1 MLITK
6 IIAKNFKTY
15 QELDLDLT
23 VNEEQPIILI
33 GGENGGGKTTLF
45 QAIYSALYGLKVKDE
60 QHFNKLQNAG
70 ERAKT
75 SSNSSNKIELE
86 IHFTGKVLH
95 TDYKYIIKRLYT
107 INAQNNPVEAVMLNL
122 NGDIFNY
129 GTATPHAERVK
140 KEAEV
145 NKIIKANLPQEL
157 SKYFLFDAMEAGN
170 LLKDEYLNRVIKEN
184 IENVMGFNKYIQLGN
199 ATHTLTQEYIAQ
211 SIEIGEERTQYKN
224 LIEEQKKY
232 QELIESTATL
242 NERALNYSISQKE
255 FYESAKEG
263 KNLQAD
269 IKEQILIV
277 DRKIEDILNKESLFI
292 EQSEKF
298 LNDIEIQVF
307 IPKLVTIVQ
316 YEIELILSEK
326 GQQISSDFIDPEQI
340 NKLTDRVLE
349 FLKEHHL
356 ILGELSKEQK
366 TALAKFILTKSSQN
380 NKKTEY
386 DFIDKKDVTY
396 FEQLLGWS
404 SINQY
409 TTLEQQKSSLEKELA
424 TLPNLRIQLLDL
436 RKNDIG
442 GSEDIIQSFEANE
455 LKIKDYKD
463 ALHNYKIES
472 DKLDAKI
479 KRFDLSDEEEPNPK
493 LEALK
498 KLGPL
503 FSKISNALLINKKAR
518 IEEEMKNDLN
528 TTLVVYKDQID
539 RVVLS
544 EDLSNLSFKI
554 YHKAGNE
561 IYLDELNAASKQII
575 IQVLLKSLHYFGD
588 YNPPV
593 MIDTVFGYLD
603 ENSRASLLENYFPK
617 LSHQTILLSTDS
629 EIRKSIDL
637 AKIENFISKKYT
649 LVRDKEN
656 QLTHVVEG
664 YFEKY
669 N

>member
-15 QELDLDLT
+15 RELDLDLT

-70 ERAKT
+70 ERAKNAG
-75 SSNSSNKIELE
+75 NSSNKIELE

-95 TDYKYIIKRLYT
+95 NDYKYIIKRLYT
-107 INAQNNPVEAVMLNL
+107 LNAQNNPVESVMLNL
-122 NGDIFNY
+122 NGDVFNY

-184 IENVMGFNKYIQLGN
+184 IENVMGFNKYTQLGN
-199 ATHTLTQEYIAQ
+199 ATNTLTQEYIAQ
-211 SIEIGEERTQYKN
+211 SIEVEEERTQYKN
-224 LIEEQKKY
+224 LLEEHKKY
-232 QELIESTATL
+232 QDLIDATKVKYDRSL
-242 NERALNYSISQKE
+242 SYSLAQKE

-263 KNLQAD
+263 KNFQAN
-269 IKEQILIV
+269 IKEQIQIV
-277 DRKIEDILNKESLFI
+277 ERKIEDILNKETLFI
-292 EQSEKF
+292 DQSEKF

-307 IPKLVTIVQ
+307 IPKLITIVQ
-316 YEIELILSEK
+316 NEIELILSEK
-326 GQQISSDFIDPEQI
+326 SQQNNSDFIEPEHI
-340 NKLTDRVLE
+340 SKVSDKVLE
-349 FLKEHHL
+349 FLKEYNL
-356 ILGELSKEQK
+356 IKGELTAEQK
-366 TALAKFILTKSSQN
+366 IKLADYILKKSGQN
-380 NKKTEY
+380 KNNTEY
-386 DFIDKKDVTY
+386 DFIDKNDISH

-409 TTLEQQKSSLEKELA
+409 NTLEQQKSSLEKELVS
-424 TLPNLRIQLLDL
+424 LPNLKIQLLDL
-436 RKNDIG
+436 RKNDMG
-442 GSEDIIQSFEANE
+442 GGEETIQNFETNE
-455 LKIKDYKD
+455 LKIKEYKE
-463 ALHNYKIES
+463 AIKNYQS
-472 DKLDAKI
+472 DMELLDKKI
-479 KRFDLSDEEEPNPK
+479 KRFDLSDDEVPNPK
-493 LEALK
+493 LEVLK

-503 FSKISNALLINKKAR
+503 FSKISNALLDNKKSR
-518 IEEEMKNDLN
+518 IEEAMKNDLN
-528 TTLVVYKDQID
+528 TTLVVYENQID
-539 RVVLS
+539 RVELS

-561 IYLDELNAASKQII
+561 IYLEELNAASKQII
-575 IQVLLKSLHYFGD
+575 IQVLLKSLHYYGD

-603 ENSRASLLENYFPK
+603 EKSRASLLENYFPK

-629 EIRKSIDL
+629 EIRKAIDL
-637 AKIENFISKKYT
+637 QKIENFISKKFT

-656 QLTHVVEG
+656 QLTKVVEG
-664 YFEKY
+664 YFE

>member
-15 QELDLDLT
+15 RELDLDLT

-70 ERAKT
+70 ERAKNAG
-75 SSNSSNKIELE
+75 NSSNKIELE

-95 TDYKYIIKRLYT
+95 SDYKYIIKRLYT
-107 INAQNNPVEAVMLNL
+107 LNSQNNPVEAVMLNL

-199 ATHTLTQEYIAQ
+199 ATNTLTQEYIAQ
-211 SIEIGEERTQYKN
+211 SIEIEEERTQYKS
-224 LIEEQKKY
+224 LIEEHKKY
-232 QELIESTATL
+232 QDLIDATKVQYD
-242 NERALNYSISQKE
+242 RSLNYAMAQKE
-255 FYESAKEG
+255 LYESAKEG
-263 KNLQAD
+263 KNLQAN
-269 IKEQILIV
+269 IKEQIQILE
-277 DRKIEDILNKESLFI
+277 RKIEDILNKEILYI
-292 EQSEKF
+292 DQSEKF

-307 IPKLVTIVQ
+307 IPKLITIVQ
-316 YEIELILSEK
+316 NEIELILSEK
-326 GQQISSDFIDPEQI
+326 SQQVNSDFIEPEHI
-340 NKLTDRVLE
+340 SKVSDKVLE
-349 FLKEHHL
+349 FLREHNIIKGDL
-356 ILGELSKEQK
+356 TAEQK
-366 TALAKFILTKSSQN
+366 IKLTDYIIKKSAQN
-380 NKKTEY
+380 KTETEY
-386 DFIDKKDVTY
+386 DFIDKNDIIH

-409 TTLEQQKSSLEKELA
+409 NILEQQKSSLEKEIA
-424 TLPNLRIQLLDL
+424 SLPNLKIQLLDL
-436 RKNDIG
+436 RKNDMG
-442 GSEDIIQSFEANE
+442 GSEDIIQSYDANE
-455 LKIKDYKD
+455 LKIKDFKEVIK
-463 ALHNYKIES
+463 NYQSEIER
-472 DKLDAKI
+472 LDTKI
-479 KRFDLSDEEEPNPK
+479 KRFDLSDEEVPNPK
-493 LEALK
+493 LETLK

-503 FSKISNALLINKKAR
+503 FSNISNALLKNKKAR
-518 IEEEMKNDLN
+518 IEEAMKNDLN
-528 TTLVVYKDQID
+528 TTLVVYENQID
-539 RVVLS
+539 RVLLS

-554 YHKAGNE
+554 FHKAGNE

-603 ENSRASLLENYFPK
+603 ESSRASLLENYFPK

-629 EIRKSIDL
+629 EIRKSVDL
-637 AKIENFISKKYT
+637 DKIENFISKKFT

-656 QLTHVVEG
+656 QLTKVVEG
-664 YFEKY
+664 YFP

>member
-15 QELDLDLT
+15 RELDLDLT

-70 ERAKT
+70 ERAKNAG
-75 SSNSSNKIELE
+75 NSSNKIELE

-95 TDYKYIIKRLYT
+95 NDYKYIIKRLYT
-107 INAQNNPVEAVMLNL
+107 LNAQNNPVESVMLNL
-122 NGDIFNY
+122 NGDVFNY

-199 ATHTLTQEYIAQ
+199 ATNTLTQEYIAQ
-211 SIEIGEERTQYKN
+211 SIEVEEERTQYKN
-224 LIEEQKKY
+224 LLEEHKKY
-232 QELIESTATL
+232 QDLIDATKVKYDRSL
-242 NERALNYSISQKE
+242 SYSLAQKE

-263 KNLQAD
+263 KNFQAN
-269 IKEQILIV
+269 IKEQIQIV
-277 DRKIEDILNKESLFI
+277 ERKIEDVLNKETLFI
-292 EQSEKF
+292 DQSEKF

-307 IPKLVTIVQ
+307 IPKLITIVQ
-316 YEIELILSEK
+316 NEIELILSEK
-326 GQQISSDFIDPEQI
+326 SQQNNSDFIEPEHI
-340 NKLTDRVLE
+340 SKVSDKVLE
-349 FLKEHHL
+349 FLKEYNL
-356 ILGELSKEQK
+356 IKGELTAEQK
-366 TALAKFILTKSSQN
+366 IKLSDYILKKSGQN
-380 NKKTEY
+380 KNDTEY
-386 DFIDKKDVTY
+386 DFIDKNDISH

-409 TTLEQQKSSLEKELA
+409 NILEQQKSSLEKEL
-424 TLPNLRIQLLDL
+424 TSLPNLKIQLLDL
-436 RKNDIG
+436 RKNDMG
-442 GSEDIIQSFEANE
+442 GGEEIIQNFEANE
-455 LKIKDYKD
+455 LKIKEYKE
-463 ALHNYKIES
+463 AIKNYQS
-472 DKLDAKI
+472 DMELLDKKI
-479 KRFDLSDEEEPNPK
+479 KRFDLSDDEVPNPK
-493 LEALK
+493 LEVLK

-503 FSKISNALLINKKAR
+503 FSKISNALLDNKKSR
-518 IEEEMKNDLN
+518 IEEAMKNDLN
-528 TTLVVYKDQID
+528 TTLVVYENQID
-539 RVVLS
+539 RVELS

-561 IYLDELNAASKQII
+561 IYLEELNAASKQII
-575 IQVLLKSLHYFGD
+575 IQVLLKSLHYYGD

-603 ENSRASLLENYFPK
+603 EKSRASLLENYFPK

-637 AKIENFISKKYT
+637 GKIENFISKKFT
-649 LVRDKEN
+649 LIRDKEN
-656 QLTHVVEG
+656 QLTKVVEG
-664 YFEKY
+664 YFE

>member
-15 QELDLDLT
+15 RELDLDLT

-70 ERAKT
+70 ERAKKAG
-75 SSNSSNKIELE
+75 NSSNKIELE

-95 TDYKYIIKRLYT
+95 NDYKYIIKRLYT
-107 INAQNNPVEAVMLNL
+107 LNAQNNPVEAVMLNL
-122 NGDIFNY
+122 NGDVFNY

-199 ATHTLTQEYIAQ
+199 ATNTLTQEYIAQ
-211 SIEIGEERTQYKN
+211 SIEIEEERTQYKN
-224 LIEEQKKY
+224 LLEEHKKY
-232 QELIESTATL
+232 QDLIDATKVQYDRSL
-242 NERALNYSISQKE
+242 SYAMAQKD

-263 KNLQAD
+263 KSLQAN
-269 IKEQILIV
+269 IKEQIQIV
-277 DRKIEDILNKESLFI
+277 ERKIDDILNKEILFI

-307 IPKLVTIVQ
+307 IPKLITIVQ
-316 YEIELILSEK
+316 NEIELILSEK
-326 GQQISSDFIDPEQI
+326 SQQNNNDFIEPEHI
-340 NKLTDRVLE
+340 SKVSDKVLE
-349 FLKEHHL
+349 FLKEYNL
-356 ILGELSKEQK
+356 IKGELTAEQK
-366 TALAKFILTKSSQN
+366 TKLADYILKKSGQSKN
-380 NKKTEY
+380 DTEY
-386 DFIDKKDVTY
+386 DFIDKQDITH

-409 TTLEQQKSSLEKELA
+409 NTLEQQKSSLEKEIA
-424 TLPNLRIQLLDL
+424 SLPNLKIHLLDL
-436 RKNDIG
+436 RKNDMG
-442 GSEDIIQSFEANE
+442 GGEEIIQSYDANE
-455 LKIKDYKD
+455 LKIKEYKD
-463 ALHNYKIES
+463 AIKNYQSEIER
-472 DKLDAKI
+472 LDTKI
-479 KRFDLSDEEEPNPK
+479 KRFDLSDEEVPNPK
-493 LEALK
+493 LEVLK

-503 FSKISNALLINKKAR
+503 FTKISNALLDNKKSR
-518 IEEEMKNDLN
+518 IEDAMKIDLN
-528 TTLVVYKDQID
+528 TTLVAYENQID

-561 IYLDELNAASKQII
+561 IYLEELNAASKQII

-593 MIDTVFGYLD
+593 MIDTVMGYLD
-603 ENSRASLLENYFPK
+603 ESSRASLLENYFPK

-637 AKIENFISKKYT
+637 PKIENFISKKFT

-656 QLTHVVEG
+656 QLTEVVEG
-664 YFEKY
+664 YFP

>member
-15 QELDLDLT
+15 RSLELDLT

-70 ERAKT
+70 ERAK
-75 SSNSSNKIELE
+75 SENNLNNKIELE

-95 TDYKYIIKRLYT
+95 NDYKYIIKRLYT
-107 INAQNNPVEAVMLNL
+107 LNPQNNPVEAVVLNL

-199 ATHTLTQEYIAQ
+199 ATNILTQEYIAQ
-211 SIEIGEERTQYKN
+211 SIEIEDERNQYKN
-224 LIEEQKKY
+224 LLEEHKKY
-232 QELIESTATL
+232 QDLIATTKVQH
-242 NERALNYSISQKE
+242 ERSLSYAMAQKD

-263 KNLQAD
+263 KNIQAN
-269 IKEQILIV
+269 IKEQIKIV
-277 DRKIEDILNKESLFI
+277 EGKIEDILNKEILFT
-292 EQSEKF
+292 EHSEKF

-307 IPKLVTIVQ
+307 IPKLISIVQ
-316 YEIELILSEK
+316 NEIELILSEK
-326 GQQISSDFIDPEQI
+326 SQQNNNDFIEPEHI
-340 NKLTDRVLE
+340 NKVSEKVLE
-349 FLKEHHL
+349 FLKEFNL
-356 ILGELSKEQK
+356 MQGELTGEQK
-366 TALAKFILTKSSQN
+366 IKLTEYIVKKSSQSKN
-380 NKKTEY
+380 DTKY
-386 DFIDKKDVTY
+386 DFIDKNDVMH

-409 TTLEQQKSSLEKELA
+409 NTLEQQKSSLELEIA
-424 TLPNLRIQLLDL
+424 SLPNLKNQLLDL
-436 RKNDIG
+436 RKNDLG
-442 GSEDIIQSFEANE
+442 GGEEVIQSYEANE
-455 LKIKDYKD
+455 SKMKEYKEAIK
-463 ALHNYKIES
+463 NYKSES
-472 DKLDAKI
+472 DRLEEKLR
-479 KRFDLSDEEEPNPK
+479 RFDLSDEEVPNPK
-493 LEALK
+493 LEVLK

-503 FSKISNALLINKKAR
+503 FSNISNALLKNKKAR
-518 IEEEMKNDLN
+518 IEEAMKNDLN

-629 EIRKSIDL
+629 EIRKNIDL
-637 AKIENFISKKYT
+637 HKIENFISKKFT

-656 QLTHVVEG
+656 QLTEVVEG
-664 YFEKY
+664 YFP

>member
-1 MLITK
+1 MLITR

-15 QELDLDLT
+15 RELDLDLT

-45 QAIYSALYGLKVKDE
+45 QAIYYALYGLKVKDFE
-60 QHFNKLQNAG
+60 HFNKFQNAG
-70 ERAKT
+70 ERAKNEE
-75 SSNSSNKIELE
+75 NSTNKIELE

-95 TDYKYIIKRLYT
+95 NDYKYIIKRLYT
-107 INAQNNPVEAVMLNL
+107 INAQNNPVEAVTLNL
-122 NGDIFNY
+122 NGDIFQY

-199 ATHTLTQEYIAQ
+199 ATNTLIQDYIAQ
-211 SIEIGEERTQYKN
+211 SIEIEEERIQYKN
-224 LIEEQKKY
+224 LLEEHKKY
-232 QELIESTATL
+232 QDLIEATQGQL
-242 NERALNYSISQKE
+242 ERALTYSVTQKE
-255 FYESAKEG
+255 FYDSAKEG
-263 KNLQAD
+263 KNLQAN
-269 IKEQILIV
+269 IKEQIHIV
-277 DRKIEDILNKESLFI
+277 ERKIEDILNRETLFI
-292 EQSEKF
+292 EQSDKF

-307 IPKLVTIVQ
+307 IPKLISIIQ
-316 YEIELILSEK
+316 NEIELILSEK
-326 GQQISSDFIDPEQI
+326 SQKNTNDFIEPEHI
-340 NKLTDRVLE
+340 NKVSDKVLE
-349 FLKEHHL
+349 FLKENHL
-356 ILGELSKEQK
+356 INGTLSAEQRK
-366 TALAKFILTKSSQN
+366 QLNDYIIKKSNQKSS
-380 NKKTEY
+380 TSEY
-386 DFIDKKDVTY
+386 DFIDKNDVLH
-396 FEQLLGWS
+396 FEQLLCWS

-409 TTLEQQKSSLEKELA
+409 NSLEQQKESLEKELLS
-424 TLPNLRIQLLDL
+424 LPNLRIQLLDL

-442 GSEDIIQSFEANE
+442 GGEEIIKSFEDNE
-455 LKIKDYKD
+455 LKIKDYKETIKGYQMERD
-463 ALHNYKIES
+463 R
-472 DKLDAKI
+472 LDAKI
-479 KRFDLSDEEEPNPK
+479 KKFDLSDEEVPNPK
-493 LEALK
+493 LETLK

-503 FSKISNALLINKKAR
+503 FTKISNALLVNKKSR
-518 IEEEMKNDLN
+518 IEEAMKNDLN
-528 TTLVVYKDQID
+528 TTLVAYENQID
-539 RVVLS
+539 RVELS

-561 IYLDELNAASKQII
+561 IYLEELNAASKQII

-593 MIDTVFGYLD
+593 MIDTVMGYLD
-603 ENSRASLLENYFPK
+603 ESSRASLLENYFPK

-629 EIRKSIDL
+629 EIRKHIDL
-637 AKIENFISKKYT
+637 EKIENFISKKFT

-656 QLTHVVEG
+656 QLTEVVEG
-664 YFEKY
+664 YFP

>member
-15 QELDLDLT
+15 RELDLDLT

-70 ERAKT
+70 ERAKNA
-75 SSNSSNKIELE
+75 SNGSNKIELE

-95 TDYKYIIKRLYT
+95 NDYKYIIKRLYT
-107 INAQNNPVEAVMLNL
+107 LNAQNNPVEAVMLNL

-199 ATHTLTQEYIAQ
+199 ATNTLTQEYIAQ
-211 SIEIGEERTQYKN
+211 SIEIEEERTQYKN
-224 LIEEQKKY
+224 LLEEHKKY
-232 QELIESTATL
+232 LDLIDATKVQYDRSL
-242 NERALNYSISQKE
+242 SYAMAQKDL
-255 FYESAKEG
+255 YESAKEG
-263 KNLQAD
+263 KNLQAN
-269 IKEQILIV
+269 IKEQIQIV
-277 DRKIEDILNKESLFI
+277 ERKIDDILNKEILFI
-292 EQSEKF
+292 DQSEKF
-298 LNDIEIQVF
+298 LSDIEIQVF
-307 IPKLVTIVQ
+307 IPKLITIVQ
-316 YEIELILSEK
+316 NEIELILSEK
-326 GQQISSDFIDPEQI
+326 SQQNNNDFIEPEHI
-340 NKLTDRVLE
+340 TKVSDKVLE
-349 FLKEHHL
+349 FLKEYNL
-356 ILGELSKEQK
+356 IKGELTAEQK
-366 TALAKFILTKSSQN
+366 TKLADYILKKSGQSKN
-380 NKKTEY
+380 DTEY
-386 DFIDKKDVTY
+386 DFIDKQDITH

-409 TTLEQQKSSLEKELA
+409 NTLEQQKSSLEKEIA
-424 TLPNLRIQLLDL
+424 SLPNLKIQLLDL
-436 RKNDIG
+436 RKNDMG
-442 GSEDIIQSFEANE
+442 GGEEIIQSYDANE
-455 LKIKDYKD
+455 LKIKEYKD
-463 ALHNYKIES
+463 TIKNYQSEIER
-472 DKLDAKI
+472 LDTKI
-479 KRFDLSDEEEPNPK
+479 KRFDLSDEEVPNPK
-493 LEALK
+493 LEVLK

-503 FSKISNALLINKKAR
+503 FTKISNALLDNKKSR
-518 IEEEMKNDLN
+518 IEDAMKIDLN
-528 TTLVVYKDQID
+528 TTLVAYENQID
-539 RVVLS
+539 SVVLS

-561 IYLDELNAASKQII
+561 IYLEELNAASKQII

-593 MIDTVFGYLD
+593 MIDTVMGYLD
-603 ENSRASLLENYFPK
+603 ESSRASLLENYFPK

-637 AKIENFISKKYT
+637 PKIENFISKKFT

-656 QLTHVVEG
+656 QLTEVVEG
-664 YFEKY
+664 YFP

>member
-15 QELDLDLT
+15 RELDLDLS

-70 ERAKT
+70 ERVKI
-75 SSNSSNKIELE
+75 SGNSSNKIELE

-95 TDYKYIIKRLYT
+95 NDYKYIIKRLYT
-107 INAQNNPVEAVMLNL
+107 LNAQNNPVEAVMLNL
-122 NGDIFNY
+122 NGDVFNY

-199 ATHTLTQEYIAQ
+199 ATNTLTQEYIAQ
-211 SIEIGEERTQYKN
+211 SIEIEEERTQYKN
-224 LIEEQKKY
+224 LLEEHKKY
-232 QELIESTATL
+232 QDLIDATKVQYDRSL
-242 NERALNYSISQKE
+242 SYAMAQKD

-263 KNLQAD
+263 KSLQAN
-269 IKEQILIV
+269 IKEQIQIV
-277 DRKIEDILNKESLFI
+277 ERKIDDILNKEILFI
-292 EQSEKF
+292 DQSEKF

-307 IPKLVTIVQ
+307 IPKLITIVQ
-316 YEIELILSEK
+316 NEIELILSEK
-326 GQQISSDFIDPEQI
+326 SQQNNSDFIEPEHI
-340 NKLTDRVLE
+340 TKVSDKVLE
-349 FLKEHHL
+349 FLKEYNL
-356 ILGELSKEQK
+356 IKGELSAEQK
-366 TALAKFILTKSSQN
+366 IKLADYILKKSGQSKN
-380 NKKTEY
+380 DTEY
-386 DFIDKKDVTY
+386 DFIDKNDITH

-409 TTLEQQKSSLEKELA
+409 NILEQQKSSLEKEIA
-424 TLPNLRIQLLDL
+424 SLPNLKIQLLDL
-436 RKNDIG
+436 RKNDMG
-442 GSEDIIQSFEANE
+442 GGEEIIQSYDANE
-455 LKIKDYKD
+455 LKIKEYKD
-463 ALHNYKIES
+463 AIKNYQSEIERLDTKIR
-472 DKLDAKI
+472 
-479 KRFDLSDEEEPNPK
+479 RFDLSDEEVPNPK
-493 LEALK
+493 LEVLK

-503 FSKISNALLINKKAR
+503 FTKISNALLDNKKSR
-518 IEEEMKNDLN
+518 IEEAMKTDLN
-528 TTLVVYKDQID
+528 TTLVAYENQID

-561 IYLDELNAASKQII
+561 IYLEELNAASKQII

-593 MIDTVFGYLD
+593 MIDTVMGYLD
-603 ENSRASLLENYFPK
+603 ESSRASLLENYFPK

-629 EIRKSIDL
+629 EIRKSVDL
-637 AKIENFISKKYT
+637 PKIENFISKKFT

-656 QLTHVVEG
+656 QLTEVVEG
-664 YFEKY
+664 YFP